1 MRMLN
6 KVAIK
11 LLRLYQL
18 ALSPYMGM
26 QCKFAPSC
34 SEYACEC
41 FNHYGFVKSLR
52 LTIWRVARCN
62 PWSQGGHDPVV
73 KQTTH

>member
-1 MRMLN
+1 MRLIN
-6 KVAIK
+6 KAAIK

-18 ALSPYMGM
+18 LLSPYVGM
-26 QCKFAPSC
+26 QCKFVPSC

-41 FNHYGFVKSLR
+41 FSHYGFVKSFG
-52 LTIWRVARCN
+52 LTIWRIARCN
-62 PWSQGGHDPVV
+62 PWSQGGHDPAV